1 MAFFKVDNVAIRG
14 IAACVPPF
22 VEENRDIPFYGTGE
36 AEKVIMSTGIERR
49 HLAGPD
55 ICVSD
60 LCVSA
65 AEDLLGKLGW
75 EKESVDLLA
84 VCTQNPDYR
93 NQPTSFVIHER
104 LGLPEST
111 MCQDYFHGCPGWVI
125 SMGGVSSLLSAGNI
139 KRALLLVGDTVSK
152 DQNRSS
158 HESRP
163 LFGDCCTAT
172 ALEYVPGAPS
182 AYFNIGTLSSDGK
195 ALILTQGGYRNPY
208 THETLEVELQ
218 RRAGTLPQGQGDDMD
233 GMDVFS
239 FAITRVPKA
248 IKRLCSE
255 FELALDSADHL
266 ILHQANKMIVEAIA
280 KRLKMP
286 MGKVVFGMRD
296 YGNTTS
302 ASIPLAMVSE
312 CADAYRNGHLT
323 SLVCG
328 FGTGLSWGAAYIETD
343 NLVIPDIIVY
353 KNV

>member
-1 MAFFKVDNVAIRG
+1 MALFKVDNVAIRG
-14 IAACVPPF
+14 ITACVPPH
-22 VEENRDIPFYGTGE
+22 VEENKDIPFYGPGE
-36 AEKVIMSTGIERR
+36 AEKVILSTGIERR
-49 HLAGPD
+49 HIAGPD

-60 LCVSA
+60 LCVAA
-65 AEDLLGKLGW
+65 AESLLDKLGW

-93 NQPTSFVIHER
+93 NQPTSFVIHDR

-125 SMGGVSSLLSAGNI
+125 SMGGVSGLVSKGYI

-152 DQNRSS
+152 DQNQGS

-182 AYFNIGTLSSDGK
+182 SYYNVGTLSADGK
-195 ALILTQGGYRNPY
+195 ALILTQGAYRNPY
-208 THETLEVELQ
+208 THETLEIELQ

-239 FAITRVPKA
+239 FAITKVPKA

-286 MGKVVFGMRD
+286 MEKVVLGMKN

-302 ASIPLAMVSE
+302 ASIPLAIVSE
-312 CADAYRNGHLT
+312 CADGYRHGHQT

-328 FGTGLSWGAAYIETD
+328 FGTGLSWGAAYFETD
-343 NLVIPDIIVY
+343 NIVIPHVIVY
-353 KNV
+353 K